1 MSRFFSFF
9 ALFSMAFFSCTN
21 ENEEAYFG
29 CTDPNAS
36 NFDPS
41 AIEEDDSCLYYIG
54 CTDPDACNYNFLAI
68 EDDGSCQFAQEMV
81 YQSED
86 ENDIYDII
94 NQKCFLCHN
103 NIGLELNY
111 YILTQNNGQT
121 LMDFINGEAVG
132 YAYNIMPPPGAMQLT
147 NCEKEEIKLWVL
159 NGMVE

>member
-9 ALFSMAFFSCTN
+9 ALSSMVFFSCTN

-111 YILTQNNGQT
+111 SILTQNNGQT
-121 LMDFINGEAVG
+121 LMDFINGEAAG